1 MAGLDKR
8 HLGRVWPPI
17 LISYRRQVG
26 LPFSWKSGVGHS
38 WRIMTELDRFLVC
51 KNGPNVRMSKFRF
64 TSALAGVE
72 LVVEDGPRERRLERL
87 SHEALERPRAVGGV
101 EAAQRQL
108 LDGVGFDLR
117 VFAHMF
123 GRLPVDASGRVSR
136 RGPPTATPGAW
147 R

>member
-1 MAGLDKR
+1 MRVRPPSWLRDGTRPSRPWSPARNLAGGLVAASNLQREALVLDDER
-8 HLGRVWPPI
+8 G
-17 LISYRRQVG
+17 
-26 LPFSWKSGVGHS
+26 GV
-38 WRIMTELDRFLVC
+38 
-51 KNGPNVRMSKFRF
+51 
-64 TSALAGVE
+64 AGVE

-87 SHEALERPRAVGGV
+87 GHEALERPRAVGGV

-123 GRLPVDASGRVSR
+123 RRVPVDASGRVSR
-136 RGPPTATPGAW
+136 RDPPTATPGAW